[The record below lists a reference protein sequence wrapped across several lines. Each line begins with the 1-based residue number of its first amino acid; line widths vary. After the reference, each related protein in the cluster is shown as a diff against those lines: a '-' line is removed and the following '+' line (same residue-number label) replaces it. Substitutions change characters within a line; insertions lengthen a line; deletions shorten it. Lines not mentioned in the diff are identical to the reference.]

1 MSSLTD
7 TATGTLLHP
16 FADPAKP
23 AHEFIKVV
31 RAEGTTLWD
40 DRGNTYLDAMASL
53 WYCQIGHGRAEMIE
67 AISAQLRTVDAYHV
81 FDPFINQPSIDVAD
95 AILRVSP
102 FDRGRVFLACS
113 GSEAIDTA
121 FKIIR
126 LVQRLRG
133 AEERQIVLRRTR
145 GYHGTNVGGTSAQGI
160 ASNREG
166 WGDLVPHFIEID
178 PDDIEDAARVFAEH
192 GDRIAG
198 VISEPVQG
206 AGGVFPPTDG
216 YLEGL
221 RRLCTNHEALLCFD
235 EVIAGFG
242 RTGSWFGSQTYGV
255 TPDLFT
261 FAKGVT
267 SGYQPLSGVATGPD
281 VSATLEGMG
290 AVFRHGYTYSGHPAA
305 CAAGIK
311 NIELVEDWGLLER
324 ASQAGARF
332 TEAFT
337 ALVADG
343 SIAGFRGVGGIWA
356 AQLHGPATDARNR
369 MLKRGVIVR
378 AIDDV
383 LAFCPPLTTSS
394 AEIDRMIDVMVQ
406 SLDPH

>member
-1 MSSLTD
+1 MSTLT

-23 AHEFIKVV
+23 AHEFIKIV

-40 DRGNTYLDAMASL
+40 DRGKTYLDAMGSL

-67 AISAQLRTVDAYHV
+67 AISAQLRAVDAYHV
-81 FDPFINQPSIDVAD
+81 FDPFINQPSIDVAET
-95 AILRVSP
+95 ILRVSP

-133 AEERQIVLRRTR
+133 AEERQIVVRRTR

-221 RRLCTNHEALLCFD
+221 RRLCTKHGALLCFD

-267 SGYQPLSGVATGPD
+267 SGYQPLSGVATGPE

-311 NIELVEDWGLLER
+311 NIELIQDWGLLER
-324 ASQAGARF
+324 ARDAGVRF
-332 TEAFT
+332 TEAFS

-343 SIAGFRGVGGIWA
+343 SIAGFRGVGGVWA
-356 AQLHGPATDARNR
+356 AQLHGPAVDARNR
-369 MLKRGVIVR
+369 MLERGVIVR
-378 AIDDV
+378 PIGDV
-383 LAFCPPLTTSS
+383 LAFCPPLTTTD
-394 AEIDRMIDVMVQ
+394 AEIDKMIDVMVQ
-406 SLDPH
+406 SLSPH